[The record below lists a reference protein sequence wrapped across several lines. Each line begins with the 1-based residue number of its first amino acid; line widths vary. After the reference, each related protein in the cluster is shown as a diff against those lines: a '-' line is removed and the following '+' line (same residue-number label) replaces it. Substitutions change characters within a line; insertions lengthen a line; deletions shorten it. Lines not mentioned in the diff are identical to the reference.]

1 MRLVFTFIACRMK
14 ILCIICH
21 DLLISSEDIFF
32 TRCGH
37 VFHHRCLLQWLE
49 RSETCPQCRAKVT
62 ENRIHKAHFTV
73 SNTETVADNAD
84 NLSSQSRIDSLKFQ
98 ILLNEKNIKYYT
110 SKNSILEKQNAG
122 LRQEVRKVE
131 SEINQKNSV
140 IYALREQIKHFKEKS
155 EFLRK
160 KLSWE
165 ENMHNALSMGTLE
178 DVQEMVGN
186 RTDRNTLLNC
196 ISDLKEISLKKTRK
210 IESLRSQLTMHRDS
224 LAEERSKTSEFEQ
237 RLAFSESENLSL
249 RHRINQLEKL
259 HKITDQ
265 NCIAKSSSQR
275 NSNENSLI
283 NVRTVDIS
291 TQQVNAKQQTAD
303 QNGSSSPE
311 VEIINDTFDDTFE
324 CPTVTK
330 KPRLK
335 RLRLSLCLPGNSSDK
350 TNDVTTSEKHYD
362 IIDTLMQE

>member
-1 MRLVFTFIACRMK
+1 MK

-32 TRCGH
+32 TCCGH

-73 SNTETVADNAD
+73 SNTETAADNAD

-110 SKNSILEKQNAG
+110 SKNAILEKQNAG

-140 IYALREQIKHFKEKS
+140 IYGLREQIKHFKEKS

-165 ENMHNALSMGTLE
+165 EKMHNALSMGTLE

-186 RTDRNTLLNC
+186 KTDRNTLLNC

-210 IESLRSQLTMHRDS
+210 IESLRTQLTMHRDS
-224 LAEERSKTSEFEQ
+224 LAEERSKSLEFEE

-249 RHRINQLEKL
+249 RQKL

-291 TQQVNAKQQTAD
+291 TQKVNAKQETAD

-335 RLRLSLCLPGNSSDK
+335 HLPLSLCLPGNSSDK
-350 TNDVTTSEKHYD
+350 TNDVTTSEKRCN